1 MLCGILAVVVIPTLV
16 FACCPPKQWE
26 GIEYTALGSTGADGK
41 THYTEIEQKVSVD
54 TDRRM
59 VYVAQSMVIDGA
71 NVMQKVLQNYNTATQ
86 YITKNGNCEKMGV
99 TSVEPGC
106 IPQNATA
113 VLKSYMG
120 AGSSKI
126 MTTVYKYD
134 TGMSTSY
141 ITMADDG
148 CIPMAYEAAGQN
160 ADGGGYQ
167 MTVEFFG
174 ITPGIADTSVF
185 NVPAQCGA
193 NVPAF
198 AGIGVGRR

>member
-1 MLCGILAVVVIPTLV
+1 MLCGFLAVVVIPTFV

-41 THYTEIEQKVSVD
+41 THYTEIFVLCLVL
-54 TDRRM
+54 DRTEGISRH
-59 VYVAQSMVIDGA
+59 GP
-71 NVMQKVLQNYNTATQ
+71 
-86 YITKNGNCEKMGV
+86 KNGICG
-99 TSVEPGC
+99 TIYGC
-106 IPQNATA
+106 RWGKCNAKGPSELQHENATA

-120 AGSSKI
+120 AGNSKI
-126 MTTVYKYD
+126 MTTVYKYV

-185 NVPAQCGA
+185 NEPAQCGA